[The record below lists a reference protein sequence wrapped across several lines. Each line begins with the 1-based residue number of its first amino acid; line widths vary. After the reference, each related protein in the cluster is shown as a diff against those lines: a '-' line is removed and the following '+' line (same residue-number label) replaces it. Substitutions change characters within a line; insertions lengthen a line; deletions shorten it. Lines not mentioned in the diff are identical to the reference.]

1 MIDLE
6 AHGLIPPATPPSDPG
21 GPRTIGH
28 LLDPLVADDP
38 DRIVLVGR
46 HGRLS
51 AAALDEAA
59 TRAACALRSLGAGPG
74 SRVAATLP
82 NDVPIVVAFLG
93 AMKVGAIWV
102 GVNRPLA
109 APEKAYMLQDSET
122 SVFLGDPATVD
133 ELRTHRP
140 ELSDLTRWV
149 TVDPGGDRDEW
160 SQVLEEVAA
169 SPEQVEVDRS
179 WPAAISYTSG
189 TTGFPKGAVHT
200 QHNLLLPGTVG
211 ARRAAE
217 LGVPPGV
224 AGVALPLTILNL
236 MILGP
241 LAAYQSGS
249 RLVAMDRI
257 DAVGMATWIAEEG
270 ITTFAA
276 VPAMVH
282 DLLTHPEVDDSMLAS
297 IEAIG
302 VGGAAMP
309 DAFRELYQQRFG
321 RRVGTGYGLT
331 EAPTSVTAEDVTLP
345 PVPGSCGRA
354 LPQIRLSILD
364 ESDREVPS
372 GEVGEVCVGPAT
384 DGELADVYRPMLGYW
399 NRAEESRQALRG
411 GLLHTGDLG
420 CLDEEGNLFIKDRKH
435 DLILRGGANV
445 YPAEVE
451 RVLHDDQRVA
461 ACAVVGAPDERL
473 GERVVAFVQ
482 VEPDAAVD
490 PEDLREHCRG
500 QLARYKVP
508 DVIEIIDGFDR
519 TPMGKIRKQGLRQRA
534 AEAIAT
540 QQPAASGLLRDE
552 VRPTPT

>member
-28 LLDPLVADDP
+28 LLDALVAEDP
-38 DRIVLVGR
+38 ERIVLVGR
-46 HGRLS
+46 NGRLS

-59 TRAACALRSLGAGPG
+59 TRAACAMRSLGVGPG

-102 GVNRPLA
+102 GVNSPLA
-109 APEKAYMLQDSET
+109 APEKAYMLRDSET
-122 SVFLGDPATVD
+122 TVLLGDPATVD
-133 ELRTHRP
+133 ELRTHQR
-140 ELSDLTRWV
+140 ELPDLTRWV
-149 TVDPGGDRDEW
+149 TVDPAGDGDEW
-160 SQVLEEVAA
+160 SQLLEEVPA
-169 SPEQVEVDRS
+169 SPERVEVDRS

-200 QHNLLLPGTVG
+200 QHNLLVPGTVG

-217 LGVPPGV
+217 MGVRPGV

-241 LAAYQSGS
+241 LAAYQAGS

-270 ITTFAA
+270 ITSFAA

-282 DLLTHPEVDDSMLAS
+282 DLLTHPEVNDEMLAS

-309 DAFRELYQQRFG
+309 DAFRQLYQQRFG

-331 EAPTSVTAEDVTLP
+331 EAPTSVTAEDVALP
-345 PVPGSCGRA
+345 QVPGSCGRA
-354 LPQIRLSILD
+354 LPQVRLWILD
-364 ESDREVPS
+364 EHDHEVAA

-384 DGELADVYRPMLGYW
+384 AGELADVYRPMLGYW
-399 NRAEESRQALRG
+399 NRPEESRQALRG
-411 GLLHTGDLG
+411 GLLHTGDMG
-420 CLDEEGNLFIKDRKH
+420 CVDEAGNLFIKDRKN

-461 ACAVVGAPDERL
+461 ACAVVGAPDDRL
-473 GERVVAFVQ
+473 GERVVAYVQ
-482 VEPDAAVD
+482 LEPGASVD
-490 PEDLREHCRG
+490 PEELRERCRA

-508 DVIEIIDGFDR
+508 DAIEIVTRFDR
-519 TPMGKIRKQGLRQRA
+519 TPMGKIRKQELRQRA
-534 AEAIAT
+534 SETLANQRARA
-540 QQPAASGLLRDE
+540 G
-552 VRPTPT
+552 RP